1 MVTRLTLA
9 PIIHWKG
16 QWVEG
21 TAYKK
26 DAVVANNGSTF
37 IASVANPSTEPTV
50 TFDAE
55 HNTYTV
61 SAGWNLV
68 AYGSTADL
76 AAIVASHYA
85 DQVRDEEVIAE
96 HLARLFEE
104 IKGLASVVDN
114 LGDAR
119 AHSLSLDSMLQICGS
134 KLIIVGDAAPSVS
147 PDFVGQIYEDKTNH
161 IHYVALGNSSSSD
174 WVAVAL
180 KAATEAAL
188 AALSSGKVDKV
199 EGKGL
204 SANDYTN
211 EEKSKL
217 GGIASGAQVNV
228 IESVKVDGVAL
239 TPTDKAVNIDLS
251 GKVDKE
257 EGKGLSTNDYDATE
271 KALNAENKARL
282 DTDEVVIAEHLAAI
296 RAELL
301 GFASVVDNLG
311 DARAHSLSLDSMLQI
326 CGSKL
331 IMSGSGAP
339 DVIPDF
345 IGQEYC
351 DTTNKKS
358 YKAFGVSSVSDWV
371 ALN

>member
-1 MVTRLTLA
+1 MITRLTLA

-26 DAVVANNGSTF
+26 NAVVANDGSTF
-37 IASVANPSTEPTV
+37 IANIANPATEPTV

-61 SAGWNLV
+61 SEGWGLV

-76 AAIVASHYA
+76 AETVAEHRA
-85 DQVRDEEVIAE
+85 DQLRDEDVIAE
-96 HLARLFEE
+96 HLAYLLEE

-119 AHSLSLDSMLQICGS
+119 ARSLSLDTMLQICGS
-134 KLIIVGDAAPSVS
+134 KLILSGSGAPAIA
-147 PDFVGQIYEDKTNH
+147 PDFVGQIYEDISNKL
-161 IHYVALGNSSSSD
+161 HYVALGNASASD
-174 WVAVAL
+174 WVPVANKAVTDSLSSGKVDKVDGKGLSTEDYSSAEKSKL
-180 KAATEAAL
+180 AGIAAGAQVNVLEKVAVDGTLLEISEKGVNIIL
-188 AALSSGKVDKV
+188 SGKVDKV
-199 EGKGL
+199 EGK
-204 SANDYTN
+204 A
-211 EEKSKL
+211 
-217 GGIASGAQVNV
+217 
-228 IESVKVDGVAL
+228 
-239 TPTDKAVNIDLS
+239 
-251 GKVDKE
+251 
-257 EGKGLSTNDYDATE
+257 LSTNDYDNDE
-271 KALNAENKARL
+271 KAKNAANKSRL
-282 DTDEVVIAEHLAAI
+282 DTIEVVIAEHLASI

-311 DARAHSLSLDSMLQI
+311 DARARSLSLDTMLQI

-331 IMSGSGAP
+331 ILSGSGAP
-339 DVIPDF
+339 SVIPDF

-358 YKAFGVSSVSDWV
+358 YKAFGNGSVSDWV

>member
-1 MVTRLTLA
+1 MVTRFTLA

-37 IASVANPSTEPTV
+37 IASVANPTTEPTV
-50 TFDAE
+50 AFDAE

-61 SAGWNLV
+61 SEGWNLV
-68 AYGSTADL
+68 AYGSTAEL
-76 AAIVASHYA
+76 AATVAAHYA
-85 DQVRDEEVIAE
+85 DLVRDEEVVAE

-104 IKGLASVVDN
+104 INGLASVVDN

-119 AHSLSLDSMLQICGS
+119 ARSLSLDTMLQICGS
-134 KLIIVGDAAPSVS
+134 KLIIPGAGAPGSA
-147 PDFVGQIYEDKTNH
+147 PDFVGQVYEDTTNKL
-161 IHYVALGNSSSSD
+161 HYVALGNAAVAD
-174 WVAVAL
+174 WVPVAN
-180 KAATEAAL
+180 KAFTD
-188 AALSSGKVDKV
+188 ALSTGKVDKV
-199 EGKGL
+199 SGKGL
-204 SANDYTN
+204 SANDYTD
-211 EEKSKL
+211 S
-217 GGIASGAQVNV
+217 
-228 IESVKVDGVAL
+228 
-239 TPTDKAVNIDLS
+239 
-251 GKVDKE
+251 
-257 EGKGLSTNDYDATE
+257 E
-271 KALNAENKARL
+271 KAMNAQNKARL

-311 DARAHSLSLDSMLQI
+311 DARARSLSLDTMLQI

-331 IMSGSGAP
+331 ILSGAGAP
-339 DVIPDF
+339 AVIPDF

-358 YKAFGVSSVSDWV
+358 YKAFGASAVSDWV

>member
-55 HNTYTV
+55 HNTYIV
-61 SAGWNLV
+61 SEGWNLV
-68 AYGSTADL
+68 AYGSTAEL
-76 AAIVASHYA
+76 AAIVAAHYA
-85 DQVRDEEVIAE
+85 DQVRDEEVVAE

-119 AHSLSLDSMLQICGS
+119 ARSLSLDTMLQICGS
-134 KLIIVGDAAPSVS
+134 KLIIPGAGAPISA
-147 PDFVGQIYEDKTNH
+147 PDFVGQVYEDTTNKL
-161 IHYVALGNSSSSD
+161 HYVALGNAAVSD
-174 WVAVAL
+174 WVPVAN
-180 KAATEAAL
+180 KAFTD
-188 AALSSGKVDKV
+188 ALSTGKVDKV
-199 EGKGL
+199 SGKGL
-204 SANDYTN
+204 SANDY
-211 EEKSKL
+211 SD
-217 GGIASGAQVNV
+217 S
-228 IESVKVDGVAL
+228 
-239 TPTDKAVNIDLS
+239 
-251 GKVDKE
+251 
-257 EGKGLSTNDYDATE
+257 E
-271 KALNAENKARL
+271 KAMNAQNKARL

-311 DARAHSLSLDSMLQI
+311 DARARSLSLDTMLQI

-331 IMSGSGAP
+331 ILSGAGAP
-339 DVIPDF
+339 AVIPDF

-358 YKAFGVSSVSDWV
+358 YKAFGASAVSDWV

>member
-55 HNTYTV
+55 HNTYIV
-61 SAGWNLV
+61 SEGWNLV
-68 AYGSTADL
+68 AYGSTAEL
-76 AAIVASHYA
+76 AAIVAAHYA
-85 DQVRDEEVIAE
+85 DQVRDEEVVAE

-119 AHSLSLDSMLQICGS
+119 ARSLSLDTMLQICGS
-134 KLIIVGDAAPSVS
+134 KLILSGAGAPDTT
-147 PDFVGQIYEDKTNH
+147 PDFVGQVYEDTTNKL
-161 IHYVALGNSSSSD
+161 HYVALGNSAVAD
-174 WVAVAL
+174 WVPVAN
-180 KAATEAAL
+180 KAFTD
-188 AALSSGKVDKV
+188 ALSTGKVDKV
-199 EGKGL
+199 SGKGL
-204 SANDYTN
+204 SANDY
-211 EEKSKL
+211 SD
-217 GGIASGAQVNV
+217 S
-228 IESVKVDGVAL
+228 
-239 TPTDKAVNIDLS
+239 
-251 GKVDKE
+251 
-257 EGKGLSTNDYDATE
+257 E
-271 KALNAENKARL
+271 KAMNAQNKARL

-311 DARAHSLSLDSMLQI
+311 DARARSLSLDTMLQI

-331 IMSGSGAP
+331 ILSGAGAP
-339 DVIPDF
+339 AVIPDF

-358 YKAFGVSSVSDWV
+358 YKAFGVSAVSDWV